1 MVAVVAPLAQPIDD
15 GDVLPVMY
23 ELLAC
28 MRTAFDRAPAG
39 PPCSCTLLPGDDVPM
54 DYCDCEGGMSC
65 GQAWVRLDTSTEASS
80 VYNSV
85 YARTA
90 LQTGRCV
97 TMLTHRLELGS
108 RRCIPGM
115 SADGSPPTDDQM
127 MEAVRLQMGDY
138 AAIRRALDCCF
149 TLSRRREWLFDR
161 YFPFGPMGNC
171 VGGLVNISFRI
182 V

>member
-1 MVAVVAPLAQPIDD
+1 MVAANVEAIAIED
-15 GDVLPVMY
+15 GDVLPIML

-28 MRTAFDRAPAG
+28 MCTAFERTPAG
-39 PPCSCTLLPGDDVPM
+39 MPCSCTLLPGDNVAM
-54 DYCDCEGGMSC
+54 DYCDCEGANVGC
-65 GQAWVRLDTSTEASS
+65 GQAWVRLDASTEASS

-85 YARTA
+85 YARSA

-108 RRCIPGM
+108 RRCVPGM
-115 SADGSPPTDDQM
+115 GANGEPPTDFQM
-127 MEAVRLQMGDY
+127 QEAVRIQMGDY

-149 TLSRRREWLFDR
+149 TLSRRREWLFER

-171 VGGLVNISFRI
+171 VGGYVNMSFR
-182 V
+182 VV